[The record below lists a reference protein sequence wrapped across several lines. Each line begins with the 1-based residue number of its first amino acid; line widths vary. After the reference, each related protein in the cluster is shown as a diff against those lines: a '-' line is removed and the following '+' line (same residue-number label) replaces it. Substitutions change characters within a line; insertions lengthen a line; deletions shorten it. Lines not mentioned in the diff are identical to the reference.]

1 MEELRMEINKKI
13 LNFDAKTELNV
24 ILVHHYFLREFKRI
38 GVNSKSITFREL
50 EKEIGI
56 SVQKIRTA
64 LDKLEEAG
72 IIEVINDFNSFCIFL
87 SNIRFYFCYLF

>member
-1 MEELRMEINKKI
+1 MEELGMDINKKI
-13 LNFDAKTELNV
+13 LNFNAKTELNV

-72 IIEVINDFNSFCIFL
+72 IIEVVKGTHKTPITYRYIEC
-87 SNIRFYFCYLF
+87 

>member
-1 MEELRMEINKKI
+1 M
-13 LNFDAKTELNV
+13 

-38 GVNSKSITFREL
+38 GVNSKTITFREL

-72 IIEVINDFNSFCIFL
+72 IIEVIKGVHKTPNTYRYIE
-87 SNIRFYFCYLF
+87 Y

>member
-1 MEELRMEINKKI
+1 MEELRMEIKKRT
-13 LNFDAKTELNV
+13 LNFDAETEVDV

-38 GVNSKSITFREL
+38 GVNSKTITFREL

-72 IIEVINDFNSFCIFL
+72 IIEVIKGTHKTPNTYRYIEH
-87 SNIRFYFCYLF
+87 